1 MSLDL
6 SSDALCGISYVR
18 FVCVCDGGVGLDRAG
33 GKGRCSPRE
42 TELERAS
49 VECLS
54 RSLDRETDR
63 PMWKR
68 AGWLA
73 GWLHQEG
80 GVDVS
85 TCSRMIYLISH
96 SIMNFWPIISRAP
109 ITHKELIMGRKLGWV
124 NGLKLGPYRKFEWLD
139 WIETRLEITGII
151 SRLHTNHREN
161 WDQIPQSSLAP
172 HRKSDVAC
180 RKTRPN

>member
-1 MSLDL
+1 MAHAYFSNTLHFLTYTENLISLIGRGLVTMSLDL

-109 ITHKELIMGRKLGWV
+109 ITHKELIMGRKIGLG
-124 NGLKLGPYRKFEWLD
+124 
-139 WIETRLEITGII
+139 
-151 SRLHTNHREN
+151 
-161 WDQIPQSSLAP
+161 
-172 HRKSDVAC
+172 
-180 RKTRPN
+180 